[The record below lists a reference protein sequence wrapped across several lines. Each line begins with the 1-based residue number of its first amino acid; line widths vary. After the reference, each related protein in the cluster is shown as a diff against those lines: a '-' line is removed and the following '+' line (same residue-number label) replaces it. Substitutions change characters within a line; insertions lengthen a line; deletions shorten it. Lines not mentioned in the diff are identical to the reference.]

1 MKIKKSVTTTYYF
14 ILASDKFLL
23 KDEPLEEVL
32 RERVQHYQRVEKS
45 IDFWLVQSPQFY
57 TSDEFSY
64 LRINLPNISEC
75 TAIIST
81 EKSFI
86 TWLKL
91 RFNNVAVGHFLAPTN
106 EIPNPLGSY

>member
-1 MKIKKSVTTTYYF
+1 MKNKTIRITTYYF

-32 RERVQHYQRVEKS
+32 RERVQHYQRVEKP
-45 IDFWLVQSPQFY
+45 IDFWLVRSPQFY
-57 TSDEFSY
+57 TSKQFFN
-64 LRINLPNISEC
+64 LQTNLPNGREC

-81 EKSFI
+81 EESFI

-91 RFNNVAVGHFLAPTN
+91 RFNNVAIGHFFGPTDD
-106 EIPNPLGSY
+106 IPNPLGSY